1 MRQIYRVIFGK
12 SEGIYGDDATFDKEL
27 SFNNGDATISVPV
40 YAYFDGEVIRELVTG
55 MESPRIIN
63 SHVPGFG
70 AYQLELVYTSAGYT
84 NIVYY
89 LNLCKSS
96 IESYKEA
103 LERVKRWGDKRR
115 EEYEATHSDSY
126 GIMSEDEEGRKFRE
140 KDKIKRLGTKIEAYI
155 LSNSNR

>member
-1 MRQIYRVIFGK
+1 MKKFRLF
-12 SEGIYGDDATFDKEL
+12 SLL
-27 SFNNGDATISVPV
+27 SVLLVFLLMLISVPV
-40 YAYFDGEVIRELVTG
+40 YAYFDGEVIRGLVTG
-55 MESPRIIN
+55 MEIPRIIS

-103 LERVKRWGDKRR
+103 LERVRGWGDKRR
-115 EEYEATHSDSY
+115 KKYEATHFDSD
-126 GIMSEDEEGRKFRE
+126 GLMSVDKVGREFRE
-140 KDKIKRLGTKIEAYI
+140 KDKIKRLGAIIENHIY
-155 LSNSNR
+155 SD